1 LFYFTVIIMLISG
14 VISIFNWTP
23 INTLDK
29 IRLFFMAGATTFSHY
44 SYVQALRLG
53 KVTLVAPF
61 EYSRLVF
68 AIPVGVFFF
77 GEQIYLSTIFA
88 AIIIIASNLYVM
100 YRARVR

>member
-1 LFYFTVIIMLISG
+1 
-14 VISIFNWTP
+14 
-23 INTLDK
+23 
-29 IRLFFMAGATTFSHY
+29 MAGATTFSHY